1 MSCSTLRLPKV
12 KICLGDLRHKIQLAN
27 RVAEGQTPG
36 DWDSS
41 GIDLTP
47 YANVWAGIRT
57 TAGVLAGVARFSS
70 TVIDQNATH
79 LFFIKHRTDWRN
91 IEAGNVFVLMV
102 PDRRF
107 RVLRVDNVNEDSI
120 YDMIQCTERGE
131 SEAGQA

>member
-27 RVAEGQTPG
+27 RVADGQTPG

-41 GIDLTP
+41 GIAFTP
-47 YANVWAGIRT
+47 YAAVWAGIRT

-70 TVIDQNATH
+70 TVVDPNATH

-91 IEAGNVFVLMV
+91 IEAGNVFVLMGT
-102 PDRRF
+102 DRRF